1 MPKTIRVG
9 IADLQTTTEPN
20 VLMTLGLGSCVGI
33 CLWDRS
39 SKVAGLSH
47 IMLPNSLDSRRDIN
61 LMKYADTAVDVILK
75 DMADLG
81 ARRSRIVAKIAG
93 GAHMFSTIDSN
104 NNAPKIGDLNVDA
117 VKGKLTESKINII
130 AEDTGSDYGRT
141 VEFHSTDGKVFV
153 KTAMRGVK
161 EL

>member
-47 IMLPNSLDSRRDIN
+47 IMLPNSSDARREIN
-61 LMKYADTAVDVILK
+61 LMKYADTAIDLILK

-81 ARRSRIVAKIAG
+81 ARKSRIVAKIAG

-104 NNAPKIGDLNVDA
+104 NAPKIGDLNVVA
-117 VKGKLTESKINII
+117 VKENLIESKIKII

-141 VEFHSTDGKVFV
+141 VEFHSADGKVLV
-153 KTAMRGVK
+153 KTAMRGVT